1 MGKKLKG
8 GVGVV
13 TIKQPKSM
21 LSDCQNFIKNVILLD
36 MFLWCHFNAMLIM
49 ECSAKWLIWTF
60 NNSK

>member
-21 LSDCQNFIKNVILLD
+21 LSDFQNFIKNVILLD

-49 ECSAKWLIWTF
+49 ECSAK
-60 NNSK
+60 